1 MLFLQWTKLDA
12 RQIIFQLFHSIS
24 KTFLLYAFN
33 ANTNYFEYLNGNIKN
48 IIIPNFHIASWNSWV
63 TTPRNANKD

>member
-12 RQIIFQLFHSIS
+12 RQIIFQLFYSIS
-24 KTFLLYAFN
+24 KTLLYAFY
-33 ANTNYFEYLNGNIKN
+33 ANTNKYFEYLNGKIKN